1 MLGQSSQ
8 EIFRPGRDNMQQN
21 TAARAVGVIVG
32 GGALSEHLAQSS
44 DVKALINS
52 WVSANSLET
61 PSCQAAHEL
70 LDSMG
75 FSRAEQHKGIMLQ
88 LKERLL

>member
-1 MLGQSSQ
+1 
-8 EIFRPGRDNMQQN
+8 MQQN

-44 DVKALINS
+44 DVKALIHS
-52 WVSANSLET
+52 WVPANSLET
-61 PSCQAAHEL
+61 PSCQTAHEL